1 MNSQEK
7 KLVTEAFEIAHKDNH
22 SYTYDEANK
31 YDPLI
36 STLYSLMY
44 DDLTVN
50 IETGEKID

>member
-1 MNSQEK
+1 MNTKEK
-7 KLVTEAFEIAHKDNH
+7 ELVKEAFEIAHKENH

-44 DDLTVN
+44 DDFTIDDKGFK
-50 IETGEKID
+50 IE